1 MDVRPLVSP
10 TASQRSEITSLLTH
24 AFWQTPLFASFL
36 FPGRP
41 KLAKLFLRTML
52 DYAQKAGRVFIATQ
66 TDGSIAACAL
76 WSTPNS
82 PELTLGA
89 MLRLGLFPRMAFLAL
104 CSPAAACR
112 VNELFAMLNRY
123 GPDFP
128 CATLEF
134 LASAQKG
141 AGAEVLTQS
150 MKAFDGLPLYVES
163 IVSKNDHAFYR
174 RFGFSPFAYTDFH
187 GTNYAFLL
195 LNAPEDASQE

>member
-10 TASQRSEITSLLTH
+10 TASQRNNLTSLLTH
-24 AFWQTPLFASFL
+24 AFWQTPLFSTFL

-41 KLAKLFLRTML
+41 KLARLFLRTML
-52 DYAQKAGRVFIATQ
+52 DYALKAGRVFVATQ
-66 TDGSIAACAL
+66 ADGGIAACAL
-76 WSTPNS
+76 WSTPES

-89 MLRLGLFPRMAFLAL
+89 MLRLGLLPRMAWLAL
-104 CSPAAACR
+104 RSPAAAHR
-112 VNELFAMLNRY
+112 VNELFTMLNRY

-134 LASAQKG
+134 LASSQKG
-141 AGAEVLTQS
+141 AGAAVLTQS
-150 MKAFDGLPLYVES
+150 MTAFDGLPLYVES

-174 RFGFSPFAYTDFH
+174 RFGFTPFAYTDFH

-195 LNAPEDASQE
+195 LNAPEDAPQK